1 MKKLLSRYTRLLHT
15 MDKKD
20 SLESARIRQSISC
33 DQFQRAM
40 GWLVSR
46 YESDERQDRT
56 MTALTKEEK
65 DESFIPP

>member
-1 MKKLLSRYTRLLHT
+1 

-20 SLESARIRQSISC
+20 SLESAMIRQSISW

-46 YESDERQDRT
+46 YESGERQDRT
-56 MTALTKEEK
+56 MTAFTKEEK

>member
-20 SLESARIRQSISC
+20 SLESAMIRQSISW

-40 GWLVSR
+40 G
-46 YESDERQDRT
+46 
-56 MTALTKEEK
+56 
-65 DESFIPP
+65 